1 MSRLMIV
8 VAAVVGATMGNV
20 LAQAPPK
27 PPVTDKEGRI
37 ASPPANPLGVYATI
51 DMGPIAE
58 VLRRLVTQGQRTT
71 AAREVVRSA
80 PSQMPPA
87 LYAAAS
93 VLSGDRPEEAIFWYH
108 VGRIRAVYDGLRCRD
123 VTARSFVTLMGQN
136 LLSLELRRSQ
146 FYQRDRLVGIAR
158 KAIAWDAENPRNY
171 DSRWICL
178 YGRVAHTSEGT
189 DPAEVQRPE
198 SEWPE
203 LLARVHATH
212 LRSVEEFAATP
223 VPGK

>member
-1 MSRLMIV
+1 MRWGLVV
-8 VAAVVGATMGNV
+8 VAVLLGALSGAH
-20 LAQAPPK
+20 AQVPPK
-27 PPVTDKEGRI
+27 PAVVDKDGRI
-37 ASPPANPLGVYATI
+37 TAPPVNPRGVYATI
-51 DMGPIAE
+51 DMAPVADMI
-58 VLRRLVTQGQRTT
+58 RRLTTQGQRTT
-71 AAREVVRSA
+71 AAREVFRTA
-80 PSQMPPA
+80 ASQMPPS

-108 VGRIRAVYDGLRCRD
+108 VGRIRAVYDGMRCRD
-123 VTARSFVTLMGQN
+123 VTARSFVTVMGQN

-146 FYQRDRLVGIAR
+146 FYQRERLVGIAK

-178 YGRVAHTSEGT
+178 YGRVAHASEGA

-203 LLARVHATH
+203 VLARVHATH
-212 LRSVEEFAATP
+212 LKSVEEFAATP
-223 VPGK
+223 LPK